1 MKKLLVVLL
10 FALAFVLCFVSCGDK
25 DSSGTPEQG
34 TPEQEPPHVCAPAAA
49 VIENKVEA
57 TCETAGSC
65 DEVIYCADCDKEL
78 SRESKTIA
86 ALGHKCIRS
95 CQVARANGL

>member
-34 TPEQEPPHVCAPAAA
+34 TPEQKPPHVCAPAAA
-49 VIENKVEA
+49 VIENKVEHFRCGA
-57 TCETAGSC
+57 
-65 DEVIYCADCDKEL
+65 
-78 SRESKTIA
+78 
-86 ALGHKCIRS
+86 
-95 CQVARANGL
+95 VAKASLKWAFSHLA